1 MSLLDEEKSWK
12 EFIKEAS
19 RPEASVDNW
28 SLSPRV
34 NITIHDELPT
44 GKQIAAKPKTNAD
57 DFDSRVVYWPLK
69 RKIAAKSKTNA
80 DDFDS
85 SFDSRVVYWP
95 LKKKI
100 AILNSGSPRKSD
112 TIKVELII
120 DQQSGAKSQREPI
133 TSLKANV
140 NHHNIPSENAVTKS
154 QYTEQN
160 NLDLEESLEIVLL
173 NNKEIKTI
181 YWPMRRNVTISHD
194 TIDISH
200 NISIHDSNS
209 DPFRKPHD
217 MGTAIHYK
225 Q

>member
-12 EFIKEAS
+12 QFIKEAT
-19 RPEASVDNW
+19 RPEASVDYF

-34 NITIHDELPT
+34 NVSIHDEIPT
-44 GKQIAAKPKTNAD
+44 RKQIAAKSKTTAD

-85 SFDSRVVYWP
+85 RVVYWP

-100 AILNSGSPRKSD
+100 AILNSGKPAMSEG
-112 TIKVELII
+112 IKVELII
-120 DQQSGAKSQREPI
+120 DQQSRAKSQREPI
-133 TSLKANV
+133 ASLEANV
-140 NHHNIPSENAVTKS
+140 NQHNIPSEDAVTKS
-154 QYTEQN
+154 KYTEQN
-160 NLDLEESLEIVLL
+160 NFDLEESLEIVLL
-173 NNKEIKTI
+173 TNEEIKTI

-200 NISIHDSNS
+200 NISLHDSNS